1 MFFIGM
7 CPDFEDTLEEDNFLR
22 QETVLYAAEQLEL
35 AVTCLEAK
43 VTLMSIERGWNATI
57 SQMTG
62 RLN

>member
-1 MFFIGM
+1 M

-22 QETVLYAAEQLEL
+22 QETVPYAAEQSEVAL
-35 AVTCLEAK
+35 TYPEAK
-43 VTLMSIERGWNATI
+43 VTGMCIERGWNATI